1 VASGRRVLLV
11 LVGLQL
17 ARGLLYALLIPLWQ
31 NPDELSHFEY
41 VELLA
46 RGGAIHLDL
55 PLQESMAYRVLAA
68 LGYQGPTPGTELT
81 HSALRAEISESL
93 ARHRFWEIRPAADR
107 LEPFRNRELDQ
118 PPLYYFG
125 AAQVVRWLRPGN
137 LEGDAYALRL
147 VNVVLALGVVAI
159 TYRVGG
165 ELFPERPVLAIAP
178 AAFIAGL
185 PQYAALSASVTND
198 KLIDLILAGIIL
210 VVVRAMRCGLSRWG
224 MAGLVVLTL
233 MGLLTKATG
242 VFAAPILLAGWAVS
256 RARRQGRS
264 VSRYVLVRSLLLA
277 GLATPL
283 FTSGERLRRLW
294 RMFLGF
300 LGYWFPGLLSSASAP
315 GWKRLVPIDSLVA
328 AITYRL
334 EFLPIQLAW
343 LRRYVAVLFTGF
355 WGNFGHM
362 EAPLPMWLYALLG
375 AASGA
380 AALGLLL
387 VLARVVPPDR
397 LGLPPGQ
404 QWMVVFFLAAVFWV
418 TLLLFVRDGLVNSF
432 SQGRHLFPVLVPAA
446 ALFVVGLRSVI
457 PRIDDRHLV
466 VGIVLGLALLD
477 ALSLVTTVIPFFYGV
492 AFAAVR

>member
-1 VASGRRVLLV
+1 MESGRRVLLA

-17 ARGLLYALLIPLWQ
+17 AHGLLYALLIPLWQ

-41 VELLA
+41 VELFA
-46 RGGAIHLDL
+46 QGGAIRLDL
-55 PLQESMAYRVLAA
+55 PLQESRAYRVLTT
-68 LGYQGPTPGTELT
+68 LGYRDSTPGTELT
-81 HSALRAEISESL
+81 HRTLRTKITESL
-93 ARHRFWEIRPAADR
+93 ARHRFWEIRPTADR
-107 LEPFRNRELDQ
+107 LDPFRNRELDQ
-118 PPLYYFG
+118 PPLYYFV
-125 AAQVVRWLRPGN
+125 AAQGIRWLRLGS
-137 LEGDAYALRL
+137 LDGDAYALRL
-147 VNVVLALGVVAI
+147 MNVVFALGVVAI
-159 TYRVGG
+159 AYRVGG

-185 PQYAALSASVTND
+185 PQYAALSASITND
-198 KLIDLILAGIIL
+198 KLVDLILAGIIL
-210 VVVRAMRCGLSRWG
+210 VVVRAMRGGLSRWST
-224 MAGLVVLTL
+224 AGLVVLTL
-233 MGLLTKATG
+233 TGLLTKATG
-242 VFAAPILLAGWAVS
+242 VYAAPILLAGWAAS
-256 RARRQGRS
+256 RARRQGTS
-264 VSRYVLVRSLLLA
+264 VGRYVLVRSLLLA

-283 FTSGERLRRLW
+283 FTSGERLRRLG
-294 RMFLGF
+294 RILLGF
-300 LGYWFPGLLSSASAP
+300 LGHWLPPLVSSASAP
-315 GWKRLVPIDSLVA
+315 RWRPLAPIDSLVS

-387 VLARVVPPDR
+387 VLARLVPPDR
-397 LGLPPGQ
+397 LELAPRQ

-432 SQGRHLFPVLVPAA
+432 SQGRHFFPVLVPAA
-446 ALFVVGLRSVI
+446 ALFVAGLRGVI
-457 PRIDDRHLV
+457 PRIDDRNLV
-466 VGIVLGLALLD
+466 VGLVLGLALLD

-492 AFAAVR
+492 ALAAVP